1 MWNWDNE
8 KRFEEENHKLRH
20 LLKECREVI
29 EALVKQNQE
38 LKQQLTKQ
46 QPVNRESV
54 KDRTEQK
61 LNASVKLRFK
71 VRRVNTTE
79 NKFGAMTHG
88 TKEISILQQWY
99 SVSGSEFDENGEWR
113 DVRMEGSLY

>member
-1 MWNWDNE
+1 MWNNNE
-8 KRFEEENHKLRH
+8 KRFEEENEKLRH

-29 EALVKQNQE
+29 ENLVKQNQE
-38 LKQQLTKQ
+38 LKQMLTKQ
-46 QPVNRESV
+46 QPVP
-54 KDRTEQK
+54 DRTEQK
-61 LNASVKLRFK
+61 LNASVALRFK

-88 TKEISILQQWY
+88 TKEINILQQWY
-99 SVSGSEFDENGEWR
+99 SVSGSEYDENGEWR

>member
-1 MWNWDNE
+1 MWSWDN

-20 LLKECREVI
+20 LLKECQQVI
-29 EALVKQNQE
+29 EDLVKQNQE

-46 QPVNRESV
+46 KVP
-54 KDRTEQK
+54 DRTEQK
-61 LNASVKLRFK
+61 LKASVALRFK

-99 SVSGSEFDENGEWR
+99 SVTGSEFDENGEWR
-113 DVRMEGSLY
+113 DVRTEGSLY

>member
-1 MWNWDNE
+1 MWNNKE

-20 LLKECREVI
+20 LLKECKELI

-38 LKQQLTKQ
+38 LQHELQELKKK
-46 QPVNRESV
+46 PPAP
-54 KDRTEQK
+54 DRTEQK
-61 LNASVKLRFK
+61 LKASVALRFK

-88 TKEISILQQWY
+88 TKEINILQQWY
-99 SVSGSEFDENGEWR
+99 SVSGFEFDENGEWR
-113 DVRMEGSLY
+113 DVRTEGSLY